1 MRRRYNMRARGDL
14 KTRTEEIKMSKA
26 AELFEKMRE
35 TLMKS
40 IPEEEKEKF
49 RKLGEKFH
57 SSFDVGKAAPVD
69 LSVINMEESLAY
81 VVEQLKSGL
90 HPSFLTEDEKAIVEA
105 GYGPEWYTNWDYTK
119 EDLELIPA
127 VKHDRGA

>member
-1 MRRRYNMRARGDL
+1 
-14 KTRTEEIKMSKA
+14 MSKA